1 MFNLSR
7 KGQGTVEYV
16 LMVSLAVVL
25 VIAVMLFFGPTIK
38 EFYEHV
44 MGEDA
49 MPGYQEEVTEGL
61 EGE

>member
-1 MFNLSR
+1 MLNLSR
-7 KGQGTVEYV
+7 RGQGTVEYV
-16 LMVSLAVVL
+16 LMVSLAAVL

-38 EFYEHV
+38 EFYTHV

-49 MPGYQEEVTEGL
+49 MPRYQEEVEQGL